1 MYYFALFVLSVLFCF
16 ICNIRVGL
24 RVIKY
29 LTSHYITLHY
39 ITLHYITLHYIH
51 YITLHYITLHYITLH
66 YISLHYITI
75 RGTINQLALRK
86 VLQVS
91 DQKITLHCNLLPLT
105 VPSAARPT
113 WIAARC
119 ENLEK
124 RLRQPLVLVIFKTLV
139 SLCLIVYFY
148 AKSRLYLILF
158 AFNTFCR

>member
-1 MYYFALFVLSVLFCF
+1 MFIVHIHVYCSCSYSYLCSCSFSYSSSCSYSYSCSLFMF
-16 ICNIRVGL
+16 IF
-24 RVIKY
+24 
-29 LTSHYITLHY
+29 
-39 ITLHYITLHYIH
+39 
-51 YITLHYITLHYITLH
+51 
-66 YISLHYITI
+66 

-91 DQKITLHCNLLPLT
+91 DQKITLHCNLLPRT

-124 RLRQPLVLVIFKTLV
+124 RLRQHLVLVIFKTLV
-139 SLCLIVYFY
+139 SHCLIVYFY